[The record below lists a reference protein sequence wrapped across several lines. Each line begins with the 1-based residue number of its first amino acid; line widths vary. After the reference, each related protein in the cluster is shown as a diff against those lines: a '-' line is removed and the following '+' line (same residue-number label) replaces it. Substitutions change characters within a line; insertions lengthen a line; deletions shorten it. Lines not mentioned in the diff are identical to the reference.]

1 MKQLTLTTATGT
13 VTYDLAS
20 LVPLPAIKAGCL
32 TFCTRAGMEV
42 SVPAAD
48 VLEFSVGTAPKLTKA
63 DRLKQ
68 EVAAS
73 LSHLDELRAQVHEAA
88 NASIAP
94 EDATFTDA
102 LEAYAEA
109 VQEHGEQ
116 QTRTLRYIERRA
128 ETERKRA
135 AGETKP
141 RKARASKATPAP
153 AETTPTPKARKA
165 AKK

>member
-1 MKQLTLTTATGT
+1 MKQLTLTTVTGT
-13 VTYDLAS
+13 VAYDLAS
-20 LVPLPAIKAGCL
+20 LVPLPAIRAGRL

-48 VLEFSVGTAPKLTKA
+48 VLEFSVGTAPKQTKS
-63 DRLKQ
+63 DKLK
-68 EVAAS
+68 AAMAES
-73 LSHLDELRAQVHEAA
+73 LARLDELRAQVHEHA
-88 NASIAP
+88 NASTDP
-94 EDATFTDA
+94 EDATFSDA

-116 QTRTLRYIERRA
+116 QTRTLRFLERRA

-141 RKARASKATPAP
+141 RAKKAAP
-153 AETTPTPKARKA
+153 VAPVETTPTPKAKR